1 VATHIEQHIIATTAS
16 ANTQSDLPTRRERVT
31 WTLGSLLMLAGV
43 YVLLYVGGVYATIE
57 YQRMAARGDNNLPAP
72 AAIVSAPQAAD
83 APVAEQISTD
93 GFSVPV
99 LSASGAIL
107 STVPEETQS
116 AQASTVSR
124 IVIPSINVDSK
135 TIEVGWEIQEQDG
148 QQVAVWQ
155 VAEYAVGHHKG
166 SANPGE
172 GGNIVLAGH
181 VGGYGLVFRDLFY
194 VQPGDDVLLYTQDQ
208 QHRYIVQERLVLDEV
223 GVSAEQRA
231 ANARYIEPTDE
242 EMVTLVTCWPA
253 SGPER
258 FTQRIIV
265 RATPAEIIQNNM
277 PDGVR

>member
-1 VATHIEQHIIATTAS
+1 MTTQIEQHSVPATT
-16 ANTQSDLPTRRERVT
+16 NSDARPDEPTLRERIT
-31 WTLGSLLMLAGV
+31 WTLGSLLVLAGV
-43 YVLLYVGGVYATIE
+43 YVLLYVGGIYATIE
-57 YQRMAARGDNNLPAP
+57 YRRMAARGDNSLPAP
-72 AAIVSAPQAAD
+72 AAVISPVQAAAVPAAAQD
-83 APVAEQISTD
+83 NTD
-93 GFSVPV
+93 DFSAPV

-107 STVPEETQS
+107 STVPEDTQQTQS
-116 AQASTVSR
+116 STVSR

-135 TIEVGWEIQEQDG
+135 AIEVGWELQEQDG

-155 VAEYAVGHHKG
+155 VAEYAVGHHQG

-194 VQPGDDVLLYTQDQ
+194 VQPGEDVLLYSEGQ
-208 QHRYIVQERLVLDEV
+208 QYRYIVQERLVLDEV
-223 GVSAEQRA
+223 GVPPEQRA

-258 FTQRIIV
+258 FAQRIIV
-265 RATPAEIIQNNM
+265 RATPADIIQHDM
-277 PDGVR
+277 PEGVR

>member
-1 VATHIEQHIIATTAS
+1 MPS
-16 ANTQSDLPTRRERVT
+16 LPERIT
-31 WTLGSLLMLAGV
+31 WTLGRLLVLAGV
-43 YVLLYVGGVYATIE
+43 YVLLYMGGIYATIE
-57 YQRMAARGDNNLPAP
+57 YRRMAARGDNNLPAP
-72 AAIVSAPQAAD
+72 AAVISPAQAAAIPAAKQD
-83 APVAEQISTD
+83 NTGDFA
-93 GFSVPV
+93 VPV
-99 LSASGAIL
+99 LGTSGAIL
-107 STVPEETQS
+107 STVPEETQQ
-116 AQASTVSR
+116 ATASTVSR
-124 IVIPSINVDSK
+124 IVIPSIGVDSK
-135 TIEVGWEIQEQDG
+135 TIEVGWELQEQDG

-194 VQPGDDVLLYTQDQ
+194 VQPGNEVLLYSNGQRY
-208 QHRYIVQERLVLDEV
+208 RYIVQERLVLDEV
-223 GVSAEQRA
+223 GVPAEQRA
-231 ANARYIEPTDE
+231 ANARYIEPTDT

-258 FTQRIIV
+258 FSQRIIV